1 MKDDKNRVTVSIW
14 NMIKP
19 YMMMEISGDLTPT
32 FGEVVDR
39 FRTMWN
45 IYISVSPATNDDILV
60 YRYRYEVFR
69 LMGNDIKDQFTGS
82 DHSYYLAMR
91 EAILKAYEFV
101 SVLKPNPKM

>member
-1 MKDDKNRVTVSIW
+1 MKDDRNRVTIAIW

-19 YMMMEISGDLTPT
+19 YMSMETDGELTPT

-39 FRTMWN
+39 FRILWE
-45 IYISVSPATNDDILV
+45 IYISVSPATNDDILI

-69 LMGNDIKDQFTGS
+69 LEGNDIKDQFTGS

-101 SVLKPNPKM
+101 RNIKPNPKM